1 MKDTLYIIYG
11 SRTGNSRSI
20 AETTQRY
27 IKHVGL
33 ESCLL
38 EMKTMDFEI
47 INKLKYVLLIV
58 STHGEG
64 DPPAVA
70 MEFYNYMHQEE
81 RENLSGVKFAVLALG
96 DSSYKDYCKTGKD
109 FENRLL
115 QLKATKLMPLKECDV
130 DFEETARNW
139 IKDMVGAFYMAMRG
153 HKFNKQEDFSFDF
166 YADALS
172 LNGDFQ
178 VEVKEKR
185 NLCSEE
191 STKKTLHF
199 VLSSGGAKK
208 AYIPGDSI
216 AVKCTN
222 SHLYVD
228 RLLKEL
234 KFDGTHP
241 ISNKGNLELLKQV
254 LINDYEL
261 SLITPVV
268 LKKYAELIDV
278 ETLNNIVGDKT
289 KMEAYCAQHDVLD
302 MVSDFSANYS
312 PEDLLLVLRKLK
324 PRLYSVASSSKAHPK
339 ELHLTMGVMEY
350 TLKDRSHIGI
360 TSSYLSNRTEV
371 GERISIH
378 LENND
383 SFRLPKDGNTPII
396 LIGSGTGIAAYR
408 SFIQEREASNAKGD
422 IWLIFG
428 ERNSKFDFLYGEELL
443 NYKKK
448 GLLTRLDTA
457 FSRDQDE
464 KIYVQHRVKENAK
477 EIFDWLMFKG
487 ANIYLCGNKR
497 TMALGVRKAMMDL
510 FCSEGKMN
518 ELEVRELIKRLK
530 TERRWQ
536 EDVY

>member
-1 MKDTLYIIYG
+1 
-11 SRTGNSRSI
+11 
-20 AETTQRY
+20 
-27 IKHVGL
+27 
-33 ESCLL
+33 
-38 EMKTMDFEI
+38 MDFEI

-70 MEFYNYMHQEE
+70 TKFYNYMYHEE
-81 RENLSGVKFAVLALG
+81 RKNLDELSFAVLALG

-115 QLKATKLMPLKECDV
+115 QLKATKLIPLRECDV
-130 DFEETARNW
+130 DFEETARKW
-139 IKDMVGAFYMAMRG
+139 IEEVVGIFCLKITG
-153 HKFNKQEDFSFDF
+153 GKVNKSVDFSFDF

-178 VEVKEKR
+178 VEVTEKR
-185 NLCSEE
+185 NLCSDE

-199 VLSSGGAKK
+199 VLSSGDVKK
-208 AYIPGDSI
+208 DYLSGDSI
-216 AVKCTN
+216 AVRCTN
-222 SHLYVD
+222 SRLYVD

-234 KFDGTHP
+234 KFDGTHA
-241 ISNKGNLELLKQV
+241 IRNNGNLELLKQV
-254 LINDYEL
+254 LVNDYEL

-268 LKKYAELIDV
+268 LKKYAELVDV
-278 ETLNNIVGDKT
+278 ETLNDILGDKT
-289 KMEAYCAQHDVLD
+289 KMDKYCAQHDVLD
-302 MVSDFSANYS
+302 MVSDFPANLS
-312 PEDLLLVLRKLK
+312 PEDLLSVLRKLK

-350 TLKDRSHIGI
+350 TLKDRSRIGI
-360 TSSYLSNRTEV
+360 TSSYLSDRTEV
-371 GERISIH
+371 GDRLSIH

-383 SFRLPKDGNTPII
+383 SFRLPKDVDTPII

-408 SFIQEREASNAKGD
+408 SFIQDREASNAKGD

-428 ERNSKFDFLYGEELL
+428 ERNSESDFLYGEELL
-443 NYKKK
+443 NYKNK

-464 KIYVQHRVKENAK
+464 KIYVQDRVKENAK
-477 EIFDWLMFKG
+477 EIYEWLMSRG
-487 ANIYLCGNKR
+487 ASIYICGNKR
-497 TMALGVRKAMMDL
+497 TMALGVRKAIMDL

-518 ELEVRELIKRLK
+518 ELEVKELIKRLK

>member
-1 MKDTLYIIYG
+1 
-11 SRTGNSRSI
+11 
-20 AETTQRY
+20 
-27 IKHVGL
+27 L

-139 IKDMVGAFYMAMRG
+139 IKDTVGSFHLEIKG
-153 HKFNKQEDFSFDF
+153 KEVLKQEDFSFDF

-172 LNGDFQ
+172 MNGDFQ

-185 NLCSEE
+185 NLCSDE

-199 VLSSGGAKK
+199 VLSSGDAKK

-222 SHLYVD
+222 SRLYVD

-302 MVSDFSANYS
+302 MVSDFPANYP
-312 PEDLLLVLRKLK
+312 PEDLLSVLRKLK
-324 PRLYSVASSSKAHPK
+324 PRLYSVASSSKAHPR

-477 EIFDWLMFKG
+477 EIYDWLMSRE
-487 ANIYLCGNKR
+487 ASIYICGNKR
-497 TMALGVRKAMMDL
+497 TMALGVRKAIMDL

-518 ELEVRELIKRLK
+518 ELEVKELIKRLK